1 MALSPI
7 SLHRLLP
14 LAAGLLLLCST
25 TISASP
31 LVSRSPQERVFDYV
45 IVGSGPGGS
54 VVANR
59 LTEIPDV
66 SVAIIEAGT
75 WASDV
80 TGNLSLVPGYDG
92 YFLQKSVHST
102 PTEIDWGFLTT
113 PQSGINNQVVRYPR
127 GKALGGSTNLNAM
140 AWGESSRGA
149 FQKWADEVGDQ
160 SFTYDKIAQ
169 YYKKP
174 VRFSPYRSGTRFANA
189 TPSYDLAQVSDS
201 GTLDVTYPAYAY
213 SWTTWLAVMLDSAGM
228 PATDS
233 FMDGSL
239 NGSAWHMSAVN
250 QAHGTR
256 ASADV
261 AYLRP
266 ALGRSNL
273 AVFDNTLAERIV
285 FSNGKVATGVQ
296 VSSKNSTFTLKARK
310 EVIVA
315 GGVFQSPQLLQVSGV
330 GPKALL
336 QKHGIPV
343 VADRPGVGQNMQ
355 DQIFAD
361 IVHRVNIPTASTLGI
376 TEADIVAYKTNAT
389 GPLTNPGGEFG
400 GFEKIPAALR
410 TGLSNATAK
419 TLEKYP
425 SDWPEIQYLALP
437 EFIGNLGT
445 TPAPNDG
452 YNYASLMGTLMTPTS
467 RGTVT
472 ISSSSMRD
480 PPLINPNWMTTQADL
495 ETMVAIFKRMRQVWA
510 SPAMREIIIGE
521 EYWPGPSVRTDED
534 IIAFLKQTATPMS
547 HAMSTCKMGK
557 KSDPLAVVDSR
568 GRVIGVKN
576 LRVIDGSALPF
587 LPPGEAPQSVVYML
601 AEKLAD
607 DIKNGQ

>member
-1 MALSPI
+1 MFLSPI
-7 SLHRLLP
+7 SPRRLLP
-14 LAAGLLLLCST
+14 LAASLLLLCST

-59 LTEIPDV
+59 LTEIANV

-92 YFLQKSVHST
+92 YFLQKSVQST
-102 PTEIDWGFLTT
+102 PTEIDWGFVTT
-113 PQSGINNQVVRYPR
+113 PQS
-127 GKALGGSTNLNAM
+127 LGGSTNLNAM

-233 FMDGSL
+233 FLDGSL

-266 ALGRSNL
+266 AAGRSNL
-273 AVFDNTLAERIV
+273 AIFDNTLAERIV
-285 FSNGKVATGVQ
+285 FSNEKVATGVQ
-296 VSSKNSTFTLKARK
+296 VSSKNSTFTLQARK

-336 QKHGIPV
+336 QKYGIPV

-361 IVHRVNIPTASTLGI
+361 IVHRVNLPTASTLGI
-376 TEADIVAYKTNAT
+376 TEADIVAYQTNAT

-419 TLEKYP
+419 TLAQYP

-437 EFIGNLGT
+437 EFIGDLGT

-521 EYWPGPSVRTDED
+521 EYWPGSSVRTDEE
-534 IIAFLKQTATPMS
+534 IIAFLKRTATPMS

-568 GRVIGVKN
+568 GRVIGVHH
-576 LRVIDGSALPF
+576 LRVTDGSALPF
-587 LPPGEAPQSVVYML
+587 LPPDML

>member
-1 MALSPI
+1 
-7 SLHRLLP
+7 
-14 LAAGLLLLCST
+14 
-25 TISASP
+25 
-31 LVSRSPQERVFDYV
+31 
-45 IVGSGPGGS
+45 
-54 VVANR
+54 
-59 LTEIPDV
+59 
-66 SVAIIEAGT
+66 
-75 WASDV
+75 
-80 TGNLSLVPGYDG
+80 
-92 YFLQKSVHST
+92 
-102 PTEIDWGFLTT
+102 
-113 PQSGINNQVVRYPR
+113 
-127 GKALGGSTNLNAM
+127 M

-174 VRFSPYRSGTRFANA
+174 VRFSSYRSGTRFANA
-189 TPSYDLAQVSDS
+189 TPSYDLAQVSDR

-233 FMDGSL
+233 FITGSL

-250 QAHGTR
+250 QANGTR

-273 AVFDNTLAERIV
+273 VIFDNTLAERIV
-285 FSNGKVATGVQ
+285 FSNGKVATGVK

-361 IVHRVNIPTASTLGI
+361 IVHRVNLPTASTLGI

-410 TGLSNATAK
+410 TGLSEATAK
-419 TLEKYP
+419 SNHPIPLCKAKAKEKGS
-425 SDWPEIQYLALP
+425 SDLTPNSARKVSFRLARNP
-437 EFIGNLGT
+437 I
-445 TPAPNDG
+445 P
-452 YNYASLMGTLMTPTS
+452 
-467 RGTVT
+467 R
-472 ISSSSMRD
+472 
-480 PPLINPNWMTTQADL
+480 PPRIH
-495 ETMVAIFKRMRQVWA
+495 R
-510 SPAMREIIIGE
+510 
-521 EYWPGPSVRTDED
+521 
-534 IIAFLKQTATPMS
+534 
-547 HAMSTCKMGK
+547 
-557 KSDPLAVVDSR
+557 
-568 GRVIGVKN
+568 
-576 LRVIDGSALPF
+576 
-587 LPPGEAPQSVVYML
+587 
-601 AEKLAD
+601 
-607 DIKNGQ
+607 